1 MSSPSILYLDQ
12 NMWIAVAQGVKDPG
26 RYPEAYAVVEL
37 LVALGMAGEFT
48 IPLSFTNIYE
58 THKVNDPDRRA
69 HLAWVQASLS
79 QGKVFRGRRALLR
92 EQLIDHLSI
101 VFSIAG
107 PTRSHQWFL
116 SEVFFEAVADY
127 DPEVFGVTL
136 SDRFMTWIRDDPPRA
151 LFSYLTDKSETNR
164 ASAVRKYSAG
174 SSDLIARLE
183 AQRELV
189 NGESLAM
196 RKRVH
201 SARLLIDHL
210 DLIFSLARELSLPIS
225 TVSDLGRSRAR
236 ALVAQVPAFHI
247 ERELAAITE
256 NEMRSINENDLRDL
270 AALNIVLPYA
280 DIVVGEKAF
289 INRARQARLG
299 NHYGT
304 ILLTSISE
312 LREHLL
318 DMAESIKQNSSEV
331 GRIAHQ

>member
-1 MSSPSILYLDQ
+1 MSNSRILYFDQ
-12 NMWIAVAQGVKDPG
+12 NIWIAIAQGVKEPD
-26 RYPEAYAVVEL
+26 RYSEAYAVVEL
-37 LVALGMAGEFT
+37 LVALGTANKLT

-58 THKVNDPDRRA
+58 THKVNDLDRRA

-79 QGKVFRGRRALLR
+79 QGWVFRGRSALLR
-92 EQLIDHLSI
+92 EQLVEHLTT
-101 VFSIAG
+101 VFSIAR

-116 SEVFFEAVADY
+116 SDVFFEAVADY
-127 DPEVFGVTL
+127 SPEVFGVTI
-136 SDRFMTWIRDDPPRA
+136 SDKFMTWIRENPPRA
-151 LFSYLTDKSETNR
+151 LFTYLTDKSETIR
-164 ASAVRKYSAG
+164 ATAVRKYSAG

-210 DLIFSLARELSLPIS
+210 DLIFSLAGELGLPIS
-225 TVSDLGRSRAR
+225 TVSDLGSSRAR
-236 ALVAQVPAFHI
+236 ALTAQVPAFHI

-256 NEMRSINENDLRDL
+256 SEMRPINENDLRDL

-304 ILLTSISE
+304 ILFTSISE
-312 LREHLL
+312 LREYLL
-318 DMAESIKQNSSEV
+318 DMIQSITKNASEE
-331 GRIAHQ
+331 GRVAHE